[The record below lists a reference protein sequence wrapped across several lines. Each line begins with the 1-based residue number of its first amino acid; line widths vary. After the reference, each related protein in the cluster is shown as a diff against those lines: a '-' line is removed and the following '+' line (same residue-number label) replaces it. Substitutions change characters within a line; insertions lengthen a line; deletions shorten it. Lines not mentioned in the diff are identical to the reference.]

1 MDLSRRLFVALI
13 TPYKPGEYR
22 VDEAGLRRHLR
33 YFLQQKFADAG
44 GAILINPE
52 AGELFYLTR
61 EEKRR
66 NVEIAI
72 EECKGKVP
80 LVAGVIGMTTEES
93 VAVARDAKQAGV
105 DGIFLMPPMGSMDVT
120 TSWDSERY
128 PEVWLDMAKEICDA
142 VDLPAITH
150 PVTTNH
156 PKYGNGLPLGPT
168 VKMCTEIP
176 QIIGWKMTY
185 NYGGFRIIARALRQL
200 PRRVGI
206 MCATACYFHEYLAG
220 GNFEGTVTGSFNYAM
235 EAMIDH
241 IEAWRR
247 GDLETARRIWTSGL
261 DELHEYVYSEYSRLH
276 VRYKTACWL
285 RGLIEEPFM
294 RPPQPKPKLEE
305 VRRLRELLARTGLR
319 VIGEEASER
328 IFRSPVTV

>member
-1 MDLSRRLFVALI
+1 MGPFHNLFVAVV
-13 TPYKPGEYR
+13 TPFRPGDFA

-33 YFLQQKFADAG
+33 YFLQRNFVEAG

-80 LVAGVIGMTTEES
+80 VVAGVIAPTTQES
-93 VAVARDAKQAGV
+93 VAVARDAKRAGA

-128 PEVWLDMAKEICDA
+128 PEVWGDMAKEICDA

-150 PVTTNH
+150 PVTTTN
-156 PKYGNGLPLGPT
+156 PRYGNGLPLGPT
-168 VKMCTEIP
+168 LKMCADIP
-176 QIIGWKMTY
+176 QIVGWKMTY
-185 NYGGFRIIARALRQL
+185 NYAGFCTIARALRQL
-200 PRRVGI
+200 PRTVAV
-206 MCATACYFHEYLAG
+206 MCATAVYFHEYLA
-220 GNFEGTVTGSFNYAM
+220 NEQMDGTVTGSFNYAM
-235 EAMIDH
+235 EPMIEH
-241 IEAWRR
+241 IQAWRR
-247 GDLETARRIWTSGL
+247 GDVEMARRIWKGGL
-261 DELHEYVYSEYSRLH
+261 QELHEYVYSEYARLH

-285 RGLIEEPFM
+285 RGLIDEPWM
-294 RPPQPKPKLEE
+294 RPPQPKPKREE
-305 VRRLRELLARTGLR
+305 VRRLRELLERAGLNL
-319 VIGEEASER
+319 IGEAASER
-328 IFRSPVTV
+328 IFQAPVAV